1 MPNDLIIKLPKFS
14 ESVSISGEW
23 IDTRNDIT
31 TRAAK
36 IVKVDSAESF
46 QAAGELLQE
55 ATKHSNVLEKMRQA
69 LTAPFLDVQK
79 TIKGKSDDA
88 RDPLETLK
96 PTLQNKM
103 SDYLTAE
110 RKRVEKEKRE
120 AEEKQRQKILA
131 QQAEQDALKEIG
143 LVEKEAEFIPEVIAA
158 PVIVRAPI
166 SHSVRMQE
174 NIVHEI
180 IDENLIP
187 AAFKTFDE
195 RKLNAWKRENGD
207 MVKKRLKENGNT
219 DEGRL
224 FVAGINFKIELNP
237 IGR

>member
-14 ESVSISGEW
+14 DQVSISGEW

-36 IVKVDSAESF
+36 IVKIDSAESF
-46 QAAGELLQE
+46 QLAGELLQE
-55 ATKHSNVLEKMRQA
+55 ITKHSNALEKMRQA

-88 RDPLETLK
+88 RDSLEKLK
-96 PTLQNKM
+96 PTLQKKM
-103 SDYLTAE
+103 ADYLTEE

-120 AEEKQRQKILA
+120 NEEKQRQEILA

-143 LVEKEAEFIPEVIAA
+143 LVEKEAEFVPEVIAA
-158 PVIVRAPI
+158 PPIVRAPV

-180 IDENLIP
+180 IDEALIP

-195 RKLNAWKRENGD
+195 RKLNAWKRDNND
-207 MVKKRLKENGNT
+207 LLKKRLKESGNT

-224 FVAGINFKIELNP
+224 FVTGINFKIELKP